1 MGLAAVLEAH
11 TDLSVLNVS
20 VSDSAWPHADV
31 AVCDYDRGLA
41 AARAAAKS
49 PVPRRGPSVLI
60 VSHVDTE
67 GDIRRAL
74 DAGVVGYLLLSTS
87 LDDLTTAVR
96 EVCDGSR
103 YLSREVARRVVD
115 SLMQSRL
122 TRRELQVVQLVSEGA
137 SNKVIASTL
146 NITVGTV
153 KAHMRA
159 LLDKLGAANR
169 MQAAAAASRRGL
181 LPGRLSKS
189 VLGLS
194 SRAESEVLS

>member
-1 MGLAAVLEAH
+1 M
-11 TDLSVLNVS
+11 SVLSRSAAANEATGPGAA
-20 VSDSAWPHADV
+20 SAWPHVDV
-31 AVCDYDRGLA
+31 AICDYDRGLA

-49 PVPRRGPSVLI
+49 QAPQRGPSVLI

-74 DAGVVGYLLLSTS
+74 DAGVVGYLLLNTS
-87 LDDLTTAVR
+87 LDDLATAVR

-103 YLSREVARRVVD
+103 YLSREVARRIVD
-115 SLMQSRL
+115 SLMHSSL
-122 TRRELQVVQLVSEGA
+122 TKRELQVVQLVSDGA

-146 NITVGTV
+146 DITVGTV

-159 LLDKLGAANR
+159 VLDKLGATNR

-181 LPGRLSKS
+181 LPGRLATP
-189 VLGLS
+189 VLSPS
-194 SRAESEVLS
+194 SRPESEVVS

>member
-1 MGLAAVLEAH
+1 M
-11 TDLSVLNVS
+11 SVLNR
-20 VSDSAWPHADV
+20 SAAANEATGPGAAAAWSHADV

-41 AARAAAKS
+41 AARAAAKGQAHQ
-49 PVPRRGPSVLI
+49 RGPSVLI

-74 DAGVVGYLLLSTS
+74 DAGVVGYLLLNTS
-87 LDDLTTAVR
+87 LDDLATAVR

-115 SLMQSRL
+115 SLMHSPL
-122 TRRELQVVQLVSEGA
+122 TKRELQVVQLVSGGA

-159 LLDKLGAANR
+159 VLDKLGATNR

-181 LPGRLSKS
+181 LPGRFAKPLT
-189 VLGLS
+189 GLP
-194 SRAESEVLS
+194 AQPESEAIS